1 MLSQPPKTNVK
12 ELNKRQR
19 QKAKKK
25 NFARVS
31 RVFVHFFAVVARL
44 QRETSYFLVCGGREH
59 NITVFFFFFWTSIP
73 RSFRIQLQKNSPLF
87 AELNEM
93 EQAR

>member
-1 MLSQPPKTNVK
+1 MLRSLRNDSGDG
-12 ELNKRQR
+12 NDNGRRQ
-19 QKAKKK
+19 KK

-59 NITVFFFFFWTSIP
+59 NITVFFFFF
-73 RSFRIQLQKNSPLF
+73 
-87 AELNEM
+87 
-93 EQAR
+93 

>member
-12 ELNKRQR
+12 ELKKRQR

-25 NFARVS
+25 KNFAPVS

-59 NITVFFFFFWTSIP
+59 NITVFFFFF
-73 RSFRIQLQKNSPLF
+73 
-87 AELNEM
+87 
-93 EQAR
+93 

>member
-1 MLSQPPKTNVK
+1 MTAATATTTA
-12 ELNKRQR
+12 EG
-19 QKAKKK
+19 KKK

-59 NITVFFFFFWTSIP
+59 NITVFF
-73 RSFRIQLQKNSPLF
+73 SFSELRYRAPLEF
-87 AELNEM
+87 SSRKIRHYLPN
-93 EQAR
+93 

>member
-1 MLSQPPKTNVK
+1 MTAA
-12 ELNKRQR
+12 EG
-19 QKAKKK
+19 KKK

-59 NITVFFFFFWTSIP
+59 NITVFFFFF
-73 RSFRIQLQKNSPLF
+73 
-87 AELNEM
+87 
-93 EQAR
+93 